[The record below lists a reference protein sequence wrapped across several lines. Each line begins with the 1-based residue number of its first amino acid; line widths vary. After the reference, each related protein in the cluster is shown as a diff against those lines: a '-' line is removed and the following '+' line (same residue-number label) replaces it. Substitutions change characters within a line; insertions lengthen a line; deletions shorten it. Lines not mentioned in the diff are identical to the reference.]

1 MQNLAKVAS
10 RSGTPVPAHV
20 LSQFEVLSHVSIQFY
35 PSIAS
40 AYLFGALAPTR
51 PDSDVDIAILVPD
64 FHWDELGDI
73 GGAYEEGSISR
84 CLRLMT
90 L

>member
-10 RSGTPVPAHV
+10 RSGTPVRAHV
-20 LSQFEVLSHVSIQFY
+20 LSQFEVLSHLSIRLSLL
-35 PSIAS
+35 PTS
-40 AYLFGALAPTR
+40 LAPTR
-51 PDSDVDIAILVPD
+51 PDSDADIAILVPD

-73 GGAYEEGSISR
+73 GGAHEEGSISR